1 MTADRRLGA
10 EDALGGAS
18 LTGSAASGTHRLIRP
33 ATGARSSERATF
45 WARTLRGWD
54 IAFYL
59 MTGIA
64 AAALALSGL
73 PGGDLTLTLGLL
85 AGLAAVYTAVGRRAA
100 HSGSRVLAAS
110 YLVALVVATVA
121 IVRVHPTGTVLL
133 FIAYSQIWFFAET
146 RRAGILWCGVLTL
159 GIFGA
164 TALYEGLDS
173 TDLPALATQSTLA
186 MAFSVLLGLWVT
198 QVAEQSEERAELLIR
213 LEEAQ
218 GEIGRSH
225 HDAGVAAERER
236 MAQEIHDTLAQGFT
250 SIIMLAQTAEA
261 DLRRDNPHGA
271 ADRVALIERT
281 ARDNLAEARAL
292 VAAFA
297 PVGLDGSTLG
307 EALGRLAL
315 RFEHETGVRVEVVL
329 PGDHELRSIGRERE
343 VILLRAA
350 QEALANVRRHAQA
363 RHVQLVLSLVPEAQA
378 GHGVLGRGDGERPD
392 DAPAGRVQ
400 LEVVDD
406 GRGIDESAAE
416 GFGLRGMRDRVTSGG
431 GELEVSSGDTGG
443 TRVRVALPV
452 VDQDQPVQR
461 RTTQEDRT

>member
-1 MTADRRLGA
+1 MTAD
-10 EDALGGAS
+10 
-18 LTGSAASGTHRLIRP
+18 
-33 ATGARSSERATF
+33 RSSERATF

-59 MTGIA
+59 MAAIA

-73 PGGDLTLTLGLL
+73 PDGDLTLALGLL
-85 AGLAAVYTAVGRRAA
+85 ALLVAAYTAVGRSAA
-100 HSGSRVLAAS
+100 RSGSRLLAAS
-110 YLVALVVATVA
+110 YLVVLVVTTVA

-133 FIAYSQIWFFAET
+133 FIAYSQIWFFSET
-146 RRAGILWCGVLTL
+146 RRAGILACGVLTA

-164 TALYEGLDS
+164 TALYEGLGS
-173 TDLPALATQSTLA
+173 ADLPALATQSAVA

-198 QVAEQSEERAELLIR
+198 QVAEQSEERAELLVR

-218 GEIGRSH
+218 EEIGRSH
-225 HDAGVAAERER
+225 HAAGVAAERER

-250 SIIMLAQTAEA
+250 SIVMLSQTAEA
-261 DLRRDNPHGA
+261 DLRRENPRSA

-307 EALGRLAL
+307 EALGRLAQ
-315 RFEHETGVRVEVVL
+315 RFEDETGVRVEVVL
-329 PGDHELRSIGRERE
+329 PQDEALQTIGRERE
-343 VILLRAA
+343 VILLRTA

-363 RHVQLVLSLVPEAQA
+363 RHVQLVLSLVPEAQPEGGPTA
-378 GHGVLGRGDGERPD
+378 RRETHDTHG
-392 DAPAGRVQ
+392 APAGRVQ

-431 GELEVSSGDTGG
+431 GELEVSSGEAGG

-452 VDQDQPVQR
+452 VDQDQRVQAA
-461 RTTQEDRT
+461 TEQEDTT

>member
-1 MTADRRLGA
+1 MTADG
-10 EDALGGAS
+10 
-18 LTGSAASGTHRLIRP
+18 
-33 ATGARSSERATF
+33 SSERSTF

-59 MTGIA
+59 MAAIA

-73 PGGDLTLTLGLL
+73 PDGDLTLALGLL
-85 AGLAAVYTAVGRRAA
+85 AFLVAVYTAVGRSAA
-100 HSGSRVLAAS
+100 RSGSRLLAAT
-110 YLVALVVATVA
+110 YLMALVVTTVA

-133 FIAYSQIWFFAET
+133 FVAYSQVWFFSET
-146 RRAGILWCGVLTL
+146 RRAGILTCGVLTV

-173 TDLPALATQSTLA
+173 ADLPALATQSAVA

-198 QVAEQSEERAELLIR
+198 QVAEQSEERAELLVR

-218 GEIGRSH
+218 VEIGRSH
-225 HDAGVAAERER
+225 HAAGVAAERER

-250 SIIMLAQTAEA
+250 SIVMLSQTAEA
-261 DLRRDNPHGA
+261 DLRRGNPQSA

-307 EALGRLAL
+307 EALGRLAQ
-315 RFEHETGVRVEVVL
+315 RFEDETGVRVEVVL
-329 PGDHELRSIGRERE
+329 PQDDALQAIGRERE
-343 VILLRAA
+343 VILLRTA

-363 RHVQLVLSLVPEAQA
+363 RHVQLVLGLVPQE
-378 GHGVLGRGDGERPD
+378 HLGR
-392 DAPAGRVQ
+392 DAQRSPAGRVQ
-400 LEVVDD
+400 LEIVDD
-406 GRGIDESAAE
+406 GRGMGESTTE

-431 GELEVSSGDTGG
+431 GELEVSSGTGGG

-452 VDQDQPVQR
+452 VDQDQRVR
-461 RTTQEDRT
+461 RAPEPEEMT